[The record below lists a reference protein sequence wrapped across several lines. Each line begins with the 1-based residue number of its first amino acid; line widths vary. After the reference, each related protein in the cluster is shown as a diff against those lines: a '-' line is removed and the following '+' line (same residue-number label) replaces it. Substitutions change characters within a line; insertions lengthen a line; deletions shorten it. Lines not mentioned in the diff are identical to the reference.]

1 MTDPLTCPACSFAN
15 ALGAEHCT
23 KCGTALAEIP
33 ERVHPGETR
42 RDPDDLTLPP
52 SPLLRAVLRGEPDAF
67 ASERPRETRAAA
79 APAPTAATTSATAT
93 PGAAPAPVAT
103 TAAEAAT
110 VTSAPASMA
119 SAPAAAPTPV
129 TTAHGAAAAIAPV
142 EPATAPPP
150 AVNKA
155 TVEQL
160 SPSADQAAL
169 LRELAERLHVRR
181 AEPVVRYAGFFVRVG
196 AFLVDGAVLAV
207 FGFPLAAAGY
217 LGVRAGSV
225 VLGHTAPLELDESL
239 ATLLVSAW
247 FAMAI
252 VYFTVLHRSYGQTIG
267 KSLLGLEVR
276 TLDLGRIGLTRAL
289 VRTLGYAVSSSF
301 LGFGFLLVA
310 LTPRKRGWHDL
321 LARTCVVR
329 LAVEDAT

>member
-1 MTDPLTCPACSFAN
+1 MTDPLTCPSCSFAN
-15 ALGAEHCT
+15 ALGAEHCA

-52 SPLLRAVLRGEPDAF
+52 SPLLRAVLRGEADAL
-67 ASERPRETRAAA
+67 ASPRPA
-79 APAPTAATTSATAT
+79 
-93 PGAAPAPVAT
+93 
-103 TAAEAAT
+103 
-110 VTSAPASMA
+110 A
-119 SAPAAAPTPV
+119 SAPAVTTTRPAPPPV
-129 TTAHGAAAAIAPV
+129 TTTEPDAATVVSRPTAIAPV
-142 EPATAPPP
+142 TPVAEAVAPMPVSTPAPASAAGPASPPS
-150 AVNKA
+150 VTTA

-181 AEPVVRYAGFFVRVG
+181 AEPTIRYAGFFVRVV
-196 AFLVDGAVLAV
+196 AFLVDGAVLAA

-239 ATLLVSAW
+239 ATLLMAAW
-247 FAMAI
+247 FAMAV

-276 TLDLGRIGLTRAL
+276 TLDFGRLGFTRSL
-289 VRTLGYAVSSSF
+289 VRTLAYAV
-301 LGFGFLLVA
+301 
-310 LTPRKRGWHDL
+310 
-321 LARTCVVR
+321 
-329 LAVEDAT
+329 